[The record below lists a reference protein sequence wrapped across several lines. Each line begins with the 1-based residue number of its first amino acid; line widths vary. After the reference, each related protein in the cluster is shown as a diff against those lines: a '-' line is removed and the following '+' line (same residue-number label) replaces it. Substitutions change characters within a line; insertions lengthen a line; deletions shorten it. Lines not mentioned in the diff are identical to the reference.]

1 MLRKIIFYILLI
13 ITWELVYRLGVEVF
27 QIWKPYAFPSP
38 INVIKSIITLAREKV
53 LFIALFATL
62 KRLFVGYILSI
73 ILGALLGIVII
84 KYKYI
89 EENIKPLILGLQTL
103 PSVCWVP
110 VAILWYGLSES
121 SILFVI
127 VMGSTFSITI
137 AMESAVRNINPIY
150 VKAARTMGCNG
161 VNLYKEVILP
171 AALPTI
177 ISGLKQ
183 GFSFAFRA
191 LIAGEIISSSKG
203 LGHTLMVGR
212 DLGDISQVVAIMII
226 IIMIGFTIE
235 NLVFGRLEK
244 SVRQKWGLDNN

>member
-1 MLRKIIFYILLI
+1 MLKKIVFYTLLI
-13 ITWELVYRLGVEVF
+13 ITWELVYRVGVEVLG
-27 QIWKPYAFPSP
+27 IWKSYAFPSP
-38 INVIKSIITLAREKV
+38 INVVKSIVSLIQEKI
-53 LFIALFATL
+53 LFIALFSTM
-62 KRLFVGYILSI
+62 KRLIIGYVLSI
-73 ILGALLGIVII
+73 ILGSILGIAII

-89 EENIKPLILGLQTL
+89 DTNIKPLILGLQTL

-110 VAILWYGLSES
+110 FAILWYGLSES

-137 AMESAVRNINPIY
+137 AIESAIRNIEPIY
-150 VKAARTMGCNG
+150 VKAARTMGSKG
-161 VNLYKEVILP
+161 IPLYKEVILP

-212 DLGDISQVVAIMII
+212 DLGDISQVVAVMII
-226 IIMIGFTIE
+226 IIMIGLAIE
-235 NLVFGRLEK
+235 NLVFGKLEK
-244 SVRQKWGLDNN
+244 GIRQKWGLENN